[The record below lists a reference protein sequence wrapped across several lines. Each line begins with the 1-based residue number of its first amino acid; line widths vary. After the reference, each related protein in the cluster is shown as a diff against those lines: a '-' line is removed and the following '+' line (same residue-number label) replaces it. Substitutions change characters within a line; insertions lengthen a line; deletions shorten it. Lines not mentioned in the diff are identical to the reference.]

1 MRTPTASF
9 LLGACLMLAACG
21 SQPPPPPPSAAR
33 PVVELARW
41 QVRDAGRELG
51 LLIHFEIQD
60 PSGPVRFYQ
69 IEDQQGRILGSAT
82 EQGRFSRR
90 VPFQENEQDLGVWS
104 LARGTA
110 KLFEA
115 GADVELRPV
124 VVDADAKKGQR

>member
-21 SQPPPPPPSAAR
+21 SQPPPAPAAAAR

-41 QVRDAGRELG
+41 QVRDGDRALG
-51 LLIHFEIQD
+51 NLIHYEIRD
-60 PSGPVRFYQ
+60 PDGPVRFYQ
-69 IEDQQGRILGSAT
+69 VVDQEGHILGSAT

-90 VPFQENEQDLGVWS
+90 VPFRENEQDLGVWS

-115 GADVELRPV
+115 KADVELRPV
-124 VVDADAKKGQR
+124 VVDASAKKERP